1 MSKRLVIVESPAKAR
16 TIARFLGQ
24 GFTVDSSI
32 GHIRDLPDSAAQIP
46 AHIKKEP
53 WARLGVNVENDFEPL
68 YVVPADKKKKV
79 GELKKILADADELL
93 LATDEDREGEAIAW
107 HLVQLLKPKVPF
119 HRLVFHE
126 ITREAIR
133 DSLSHPRP
141 IDERLVSAQ
150 ETRRILDRLYGYEIS
165 PLLWKKI
172 RPRLSAGRVQSVA
185 IRILVERE
193 RARMRFVESVYWDLE
208 GIFQTQEGK
217 EFPARL
223 ATLGGKR
230 LATGKD
236 FNPDTGEFTNG
247 GAVLLDGK
255 RAQSLADTLAK
266 SSWTVT
272 ATETKDFTQSPPPPF
287 TTSTLQ
293 QEGLRKLRFSA
304 RRTMQIAQRLYENGH
319 ITYMRTDSTTLSDQA
334 LRASRHQ
341 VEQLYGDNYLSDQP
355 RQYQTRV
362 KNAQEAHES
371 IRPAGEH
378 FQTPSDL
385 QRELEPDAMRLYEL
399 IWMRTLASQMA
410 VARGRRMTVSLE
422 SGEAVVQAT
431 GKVIDFPGFLRVYV
445 EGSDNPEAELAEK
458 DVLLPPMK
466 EGDRASCSSLEAKEH
481 RTQPP
486 ARFTEA
492 SLVKELETR
501 GIGRPSTYASILD
514 TIERRDYTFKRGT
527 ALVPSFVA
535 FAVVN
540 LLERFF
546 PELVDMN
553 FTARMEDDLDAIS
566 RGEAESLPYLKG
578 FYFGNGQKGLR
589 PQLDENSEIIDPRD
603 ICTIPLGKDARGH
616 EVAIRIGRYGPYL
629 SRGDDTAPVPD
640 GTAPDELNLAKAVEL
655 LSTSNGPRELGK
667 DPATGETVTVRDG
680 RFGPYVQLG
689 EVEGKKK
696 PKTQS
701 LLPGMTSQNMDLE
714 TALRLLSL
722 PRVVGMDDN
731 GVEIT
736 AANGRFGPYLRRGE
750 DTRSLSRPEDL
761 FSLTRDE
768 ALAILAKPKERRR
781 RGSEPL
787 KVLGEAPALGGAQVK
802 LMDGRFGPYVTDGTT
817 NASVPRGSD
826 PMAVTLEEAVTLIEE
841 RKARGPVTRPNRA
854 TTRKKKAA
862 TAGTVRKTARKRV
875 VAGAV

>member
-46 AHIKKEP
+46 ANLKKEP

-79 GELKKILADADELL
+79 AELKKILADADELL

-133 DSLSHPRP
+133 ESLSHPRP

-208 GIFQTQEGK
+208 GIWKTQEGK

-223 ATLGGKR
+223 VTLGGKR

-247 GAVLLDGK
+247 GVVLLDGK
-255 RAQSLADTLAK
+255 RATSLAETLGK

-304 RRTMQIAQRLYENGH
+304 RRTMQVAQRLYENGH

-334 LRASRHQ
+334 MKASRHQ
-341 VEQLYGDNYLSDQP
+341 VGQLYGDNYLSDQP

-362 KNAQEAHES
+362 KNAQEAHEA

-458 DVLLPPMK
+458 DVLLPSMK
-466 EGDRASCSSLEAKEH
+466 EGDRVSCKTLEAKEH

-514 TIERRDYTFKRGT
+514 TIERREYTFKRGT

-546 PELVDMN
+546 TELVDMN

-578 FYFGNGQKGLR
+578 FYFRNGQKGLR

-603 ICTIPLGKDARGH
+603 TRPLLTDWISLAYENEATRL
-616 EVAIRIGRYGPYL
+616 GP
-629 SRGDDTAPVPD
+629 
-640 GTAPDELNLAKAVEL
+640 
-655 LSTSNGPRELGK
+655 
-667 DPATGETVTVRDG
+667 
-680 RFGPYVQLG
+680 
-689 EVEGKKK
+689 
-696 PKTQS
+696 
-701 LLPGMTSQNMDLE
+701 
-714 TALRLLSL
+714 
-722 PRVVGMDDN
+722 
-731 GVEIT
+731 
-736 AANGRFGPYLRRGE
+736 
-750 DTRSLSRPEDL
+750 
-761 FSLTRDE
+761 
-768 ALAILAKPKERRR
+768 
-781 RGSEPL
+781 
-787 KVLGEAPALGGAQVK
+787 
-802 LMDGRFGPYVTDGTT
+802 
-817 NASVPRGSD
+817 
-826 PMAVTLEEAVTLIEE
+826 
-841 RKARGPVTRPNRA
+841 KARGMRP
-854 TTRKKKAA
+854 
-862 TAGTVRKTARKRV
+862 
-875 VAGAV
+875 